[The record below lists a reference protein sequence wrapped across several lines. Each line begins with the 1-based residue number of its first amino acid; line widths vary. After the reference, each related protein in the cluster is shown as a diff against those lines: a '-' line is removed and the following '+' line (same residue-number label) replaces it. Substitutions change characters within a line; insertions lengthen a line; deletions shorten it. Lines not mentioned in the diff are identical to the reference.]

1 MKMTLTRALAEL
13 KMLDKRIEKTI
24 NESQYI
30 AYEIGNKGIKG
41 FQQKDEFITYAKGQY
56 ESVLKLIDNRKKI
69 KAALVKANAVTVV
82 EIAGESMTLAEA
94 IERRNSINHEA
105 VLLRVLSQQ
114 FSKVTNKVELEN
126 ISVQERL
133 DNLLESQFGKDGK
146 TKNDDTK
153 DLIDL
158 YNTKHAAKIVDP
170 IGLRNVIQKYQDK
183 YDQFSTE
190 VDFILSET
198 NAKTEIEVHLD

>member
-1 MKMTLTRALAEL
+1 M
-13 KMLDKRIEKTI
+13 
-24 NESQYI
+24 
-30 AYEIGNKGIKG
+30 
-41 FQQKDEFITYAKGQY
+41 
-56 ESVLKLIDNRKKI
+56 
-69 KAALVKANAVTVV
+69 

-94 IERRNSINHEA
+94 IERRNSINHESD
-105 VLLRVLSQQ
+105 LLKVLSQQ
-114 FSKVTNKVELEN
+114 FTKVNNKVELEN

-146 TKNDDTK
+146 TKNEDTK

-158 YNTKHAAKIVDP
+158 YNAKHAAKIVDP

-198 NAKTEIEVHLD
+198 NAKTKIEVNLD

>member
-24 NESQYI
+24 NEGQYI

-56 ESVLKLIDNRKKI
+56 DSALKLIDNRKKI

-114 FSKVTNKVELEN
+114 FTKVTNKVELEN

-198 NAKTEIEVHLD
+198 NAKTEIEVQLD